1 MAKAADA
8 VDLSHLRVLE
18 PASGIYAYY
27 DGRVAGQRFA
37 PAPNWVD
44 EGAIELGIA
53 TYALVAGPE
62 ALVYDTHV
70 SPAHGRAIRTHL
82 EGLGVRRFTL
92 VYSHW
97 HLDHVAGSAAF
108 AGAQVIANRLTA
120 AHLARHRAAI
130 EAGTLHG
137 PPAIRPLVLPD
148 RLFDGRME
156 LSLGPLRVE
165 LIAANI
171 HSDDA
176 TVLWLP
182 DRRILLAG
190 DTVEDCVTYV
200 GAPEDFAVHRR
211 DLARLAALEPA
222 RVLPDHGSD
231 RIIAAGGYGPEILA
245 ATDRYIGWLQGL
257 ADDPGRAETPLAQA
271 IGADLAA
278 GTLDYF
284 APYEPVHRQNIQRTL
299 AHFGG
304 AAAGG
309 GG

>member
-1 MAKAADA
+1 MAKADT

-18 PASGIYAYY
+18 PAAGIYAYY

-37 PAPNWVD
+37 PGPNWVD

-53 TYALVAGPE
+53 TFALVAGGE

-70 SPAHGRAIRTHL
+70 SPAHGQAIRAHL
-82 EGLGVRRFTL
+82 EGLGVTRFTL

-97 HLDHVAGSAAF
+97 HLDHVAGSATF
-108 AGAQVIANRLTA
+108 AGAPVIANRLTA
-120 AHLARHRAAI
+120 AHLARQRAAI

-200 GAPEDFAVHRR
+200 GAPEDFATHRR
-211 DLARLAALEPA
+211 DLARLAALGPA
-222 RVLPDHGSD
+222 RVLPDHGSE

-257 ADDPGRAETPLAQA
+257 AADPGRAGTPLAQVIA
-271 IGADLAA
+271 ADLAA
-278 GTLDYF
+278 GTLEYF
-284 APYEPVHRQNIQRTL
+284 APYEAVHRQNIQRTL
-299 AHFGG
+299 AHFGL